1 MSLSAYS
8 SQASN
13 LDQPNARKSSRA
25 RQESTSFA
33 VQHTCTSSGIDR
45 GRSVLWFALDP
56 AIHRVV
62 VVIAPFARAA
72 LSAHDQTFSCAC
84 LEGVGVRHLSDA
96 ALIGVAGNAP
106 FVIMGQVPAPARF
119 RILFFVSGVFRAALR
134 GDDLPGPFSHRR
146 RGLDACEGSASTNIA
161 FEHQHAL
168 LRR

>member
-1 MSLSAYS
+1 M
-8 SQASN
+8 
-13 LDQPNARKSSRA
+13 
-25 RQESTSFA
+25 F
-33 VQHTCTSSGIDR
+33 
-45 GRSVLWFALDP
+45 
-56 AIHRVV
+56 

-96 ALIGVAGNAP
+96 ALKGVAGNAP

-119 RILFFVSGVFRAALR
+119 RILIFVSGVFRAALR
-134 GDDLPGPFSHRR
+134 GDDRPGPFSHRR
-146 RGLDACEGSASTNIA
+146 RGLDACEGMASTNIA